1 MLLENLRGY
10 NNLGTPTYFWEL
22 FLKLKGEN
30 PWTVKEVADYFFNRI
45 IDGKSSFDGCIPL
58 LLETDIISVNQ
69 SGVIEAH
76 HSYRNITYNP
86 QFCRNKI
93 LEGILLALK
102 KSPEFIEVFA
112 SDRISYDL
120 INRTIN
126 VKFSA
131 FGFRYA
137 NLRNLLVD
145 FGFLE
150 LHPNLSSTLV
160 INSAWKQFFERHFI
174 SKIRTRRMSPEDIQ
188 RQQSQQQIN
197 GEIAERFVLG
207 FEKTRLRGKSG
218 IEWIAPYDASAGFD
232 ILSFRYRTSK
242 DNDLLIEVKSY
253 VGSTPYF
260 YWTRNEMQ
268 KARDNPDKYQIY
280 LVDRG
285 QIEQSDY
292 RPVVIPNPA
301 LNVLE
306 NDEWDKEIDKYC
318 IISLRKTT

>member
-10 NNLGTPTYFWEL
+10 DNLGTPTYFWEL
-22 FLKLKGEN
+22 FLKLRGEN
-30 PWTVKEVADYFFNRI
+30 PWTLKEVTDYFFNRV
-45 IDGKSSFDGCIPL
+45 IDGKSSFNGCIPL
-58 LLETDIISVNQ
+58 LLETGIISVNQ
-69 SGVIEAH
+69 RGIIEPH

-102 KSPEFIEVFA
+102 KSPEFIEVFT

-150 LHPNLSSTLV
+150 SHPNLSSILV
-160 INSAWKQFFERHFI
+160 INPAWKQFFERHFI
-174 SKIRTRRMSPEDIQ
+174 HKIRMRRIRLEDIQ
-188 RQQSQQQIN
+188 RQQLQQQSN

-218 IEWIAPYDASAGFD
+218 IEWIAPYDAGAGFD
-232 ILSFRYRTSK
+232 ILSFQDEKSK
-242 DNDLLIEVKSY
+242 ENNLFIEVKSY
-253 VGSTPYF
+253 VGDTPYF
-260 YWTRNEMQ
+260 YWTRNEIQ
-268 KARDNPDKYQIY
+268 KASENPGKYQIY
-280 LVDRG
+280 LVDRN

-292 RPVVIPNPA
+292 QPVIIPKPV

-306 NDEWDKEIDKYC
+306 NDQWGKEINKYY
-318 IISLRKTT
+318 ITSLRKIT